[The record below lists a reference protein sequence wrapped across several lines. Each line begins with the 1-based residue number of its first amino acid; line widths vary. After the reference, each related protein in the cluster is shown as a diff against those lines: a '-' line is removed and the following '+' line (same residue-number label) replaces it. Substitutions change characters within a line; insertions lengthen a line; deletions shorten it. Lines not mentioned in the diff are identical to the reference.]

1 MFNAKVHH
9 GSMTDFDQLAPWVDG
24 IQNTGDGGAESADG
38 IDSFLNIVNREGWE
52 SW

>member
-1 MFNAKVHH
+1 
-9 GSMTDFDQLAPWVDG
+9 MTDFDQLAPWVDG